1 MATYDVRIVT
11 ASYRRE
17 PRNGP
22 EQAQL
27 PVIQL
32 FGRTREG
39 QSITIEYSGFQ
50 PYFFVVEPPQSL
62 RGAFGR
68 DPQVVKL
75 EDVTLQ
81 VEGKPTP
88 CARAIL
94 RQPWKTPEYREKA
107 RRYGSTPLEADIP
120 FQHRFI
126 YDMDLGAA
134 VRVHGTE
141 ADPAGKYT
149 TDLFLIADRFE
160 PCEPFRPALRVLSFD
175 IENSIQDG
183 HILTDVWW
191 AVRAERLSLHMKQ
204 ETLDYVGRQLLGEG
218 KHELSRR
225 HIDEEWAKDRE
236 KVIRYCLN
244 DADLSLRILEK
255 IGRIEKTLDLAAV
268 SKLPLEDVL
277 HGRTSNLIDSILIR
291 AADRAHVAVPMMKMR
306 GGRVEQI
313 EGGYVHSLQPGLYE
327 WVISLDFRAMY
338 PSLIIENNICFT
350 TVSPQG
356 TIESPTGA
364 KFLSAD
370 VKKGLLPVIL
380 ASLMKDRQDVRTKM
394 REATD
399 PEMREFYDGLQA
411 AIKVLMNAFY
421 GVLASSFYRFNDPKV
436 GASITAFARER
447 IKGIISELEADGV
460 KVVYAD
466 TDSVFFQSPTPG
478 LESSLEFA
486 RKTAERFSRGRIS
499 MEVDKVYRSLFS
511 HGRKKRYAGKVAWP
525 TEGEIVVR
533 GYEIRRTDAFD
544 LQSEAQ
550 LLVFDKILDND
561 PDGAIE
567 LARRIVAE
575 VRDGHPPLTNP
586 DKDPI
591 EMLVISRTVKEENQY
606 VNPDSMSNVIAA
618 RKLEQMGEEFM
629 PGMKVS
635 WIVTD
640 HKESPM
646 QVEPYLSGAKFEKRP
661 DWEYYARRV
670 AQTLAYVT
678 EVYGWDEKAL
688 LSGKNFG
695 GREDGLATAARRRD
709 RRRNCRLG
717 HAPDGGF
724 RAGRCAGGGPPIR
737 SVAWR
742 ECDELRAPD
751 VEPGRLDDVHRG
763 RGVRCEREAP
773 ARPVS
778 GVRSPRAAIRRSEPT
793 HGEHDGLDLVHRK
806 ACARHESGRER
817 EAPALGRSAS
827 FHARRPSRPSI
838 RVLVDERPR
847 READCDAPRARPTAR
862 GDDLAGRFDGSS
874 GVADRPHS
882 GRAHLPPSRR
892 CVLRE

>member
-1 MATYDVRIVT
+1 MSESFDVRIIT

-17 PRNGP
+17 PVDGP
-22 EQAQL
+22 EDPQV
-27 PVIQL
+27 PVIQV

-39 QSITIEYSGFQ
+39 KSIAIEYSGFK
-50 PYFFVVEPPQSL
+50 PYFFVIAPPQAL
-62 RGAFGR
+62 RGAFAR
-68 DPQVVKL
+68 DKQVVAF
-75 EDVTLQ
+75 EDVTLE
-81 VEGKPTP
+81 VEGRPTP
-88 CARAIL
+88 CARVVL

-107 RRYGSTPLEADIP
+107 RKFGSTTLEADIP
-120 FQHRFI
+120 FQHRFV

-134 VRVHGTE
+134 VRVVGTTP
-141 ADPAGKYT
+141 DPKGRYW
-149 TDLFLIADRFE
+149 TDLFLVAERFE
-160 PCEPFRPALRVLSFD
+160 PCDPFRPALRILSFD
-175 IENSIQDG
+175 IENSIRDG
-183 HILTDVWW
+183 HIFCIGVAYREAGEIKTRILTGNEKEIIERFVKLIDELDPDVISGYNIDGYDLPVLIERAAKHGMQRLSLARDHSTFFHLGERFWRLDGRILTDVWW
-191 AVRAERLSLHMKQ
+191 AVRAEMRPKQ
-204 ETLDYVGRQLLGEG
+204 ETLDYVAKHLLGEG
-218 KHELSRR
+218 KHELQRR
-225 HIDEEWAKDRE
+225 RIDEEWEADRD
-236 KVIRYCLN
+236 KVIRYCIQ
-244 DADLSLRILEK
+244 DAELSLRILERVR
-255 IGRIEKTLDLAAV
+255 RIEKTLDLAAV

-291 AADRAHVAVPMMKMR
+291 AADRAKVAVPMMKMR

-350 TVSPQG
+350 TVSPAG

-394 REATD
+394 REATE
-399 PEMREFYDGLQA
+399 PQLREFYDGLQA
-411 AIKVLMNAFY
+411 AIKILMNAFY

-447 IKGIISELEADGV
+447 IKGIIADLEADGV

-478 LESSLEFA
+478 LEPSLEFA

-525 TEGEIVVR
+525 AEGEIVVR

-544 LQSEAQ
+544 LPGEVQ
-550 LLVFDKILDND
+550 LLGFDKILDND
-561 PDGAIE
+561 PDGAID
-567 LARRIVAE
+567 LAKRIVAE
-575 VRDGHPPLTNP
+575 VRDGNPPLTNP
-586 DKDPI
+586 EKDPI

-688 LSGKNFG
+688 FSGTQPAQQKSLFS
-695 GREDGLATAARRRD
+695 EEFDG
-709 RRRNCRLG
+709 
-717 HAPDGGF
+717 
-724 RAGRCAGGGPPIR
+724 
-737 SVAWR
+737 
-742 ECDELRAPD
+742 
-751 VEPGRLDDVHRG
+751 
-763 RGVRCEREAP
+763 EA
-773 ARPVS
+773 
-778 GVRSPRAAIRRSEPT
+778 SPMKTP
-793 HGEHDGLDLVHRK
+793 RK
-806 ACARHESGRER
+806 AEKKLTLED
-817 EAPALGRSAS
+817 
-827 FHARRPSRPSI
+827 F
-838 RVLVDERPR
+838 
-847 READCDAPRARPTAR
+847 
-862 GDDLAGRFDGSS
+862 F
-874 GVADRPHS
+874 
-882 GRAHLPPSRR
+882 
-892 CVLRE
+892 

>member
-1 MATYDVRIVT
+1 MASYDVRIIT

-17 PRNGP
+17 PRNAP
-22 EQAQL
+22 EPAQL
-27 PVIQL
+27 PVIQI

-68 DPQVVKL
+68 DSQVVKL

-81 VEGKPTP
+81 VEGRPTP
-88 CARAIL
+88 CARVVL

-134 VRVHGTE
+134 VRVQGKE

-160 PCEPFRPALRVLSFD
+160 PCDPFRPALRVLSFD
-175 IENSIQDG
+175 IENSITDG

-191 AVRAERLSLHMKQ
+191 AVRAARLSLHMRQ

-236 KVIRYCLN
+236 KLIPYCLN

-291 AADRAHVAVPMMKMR
+291 AADRALVAVPMMKMR

-313 EGGYVHSLQPGLYE
+313 EGGDVHSLQPGLYE

-380 ASLMKDRQDVRTKM
+380 ANLMKDRQDVRTKM

-447 IKGIISELEADGV
+447 IKGIIAELEADGV

-466 TDSVFFQSPTPG
+466 TDSVFFQSPAAG
-478 LESSLEFA
+478 LEPSLEFA

-525 TEGEIVVR
+525 TAGEIVVR
-533 GYEIRRTDAFD
+533 GYEIRRTDAIE

-561 PDGAIE
+561 PDGAID
-567 LARRIVAE
+567 LAKRIVAE
-575 VRDGHPPLTNP
+575 VRAGTPPLANP
-586 DKDPI
+586 EKDPI

-640 HKESPM
+640 HKKSPM
-646 QVEPYLSGAKFEKRP
+646 EVEPYLSGAKFEKMP

-688 LSGKNFG
+688 FSGTQPAQQKSLFS
-695 GREDGLATAARRRD
+695 EEFDG
-709 RRRNCRLG
+709 
-717 HAPDGGF
+717 
-724 RAGRCAGGGPPIR
+724 
-737 SVAWR
+737 
-742 ECDELRAPD
+742 
-751 VEPGRLDDVHRG
+751 
-763 RGVRCEREAP
+763 EA
-773 ARPVS
+773 
-778 GVRSPRAAIRRSEPT
+778 SPMKTP
-793 HGEHDGLDLVHRK
+793 RK
-806 ACARHESGRER
+806 AEQKLTLED
-817 EAPALGRSAS
+817 
-827 FHARRPSRPSI
+827 F
-838 RVLVDERPR
+838 
-847 READCDAPRARPTAR
+847 
-862 GDDLAGRFDGSS
+862 F
-874 GVADRPHS
+874 
-882 GRAHLPPSRR
+882 
-892 CVLRE
+892 

>member
-1 MATYDVRIVT
+1 MATSSRSWRRCEMASYDVRIIT

-17 PRNGP
+17 PRNAP
-22 EQAQL
+22 EPAQL
-27 PVIQL
+27 PVIQI

-68 DPQVVKL
+68 DSQVVKL

-81 VEGKPTP
+81 VEGRPTP
-88 CARAIL
+88 CARVVL

-134 VRVHGTE
+134 VRVHE
-141 ADPAGKYT
+141 LDPDIISGYNIDGYDLPVLIDRAAKNGIPRLQLAG
-149 TDLFLIADRFE
+149 DFSDFFHLGERFW
-160 PCEPFRPALRVLSFD
+160 RV
-175 IENSIQDG
+175 DG
-183 HILTDVWW
+183 RILTDVWW

-350 TVSPQG
+350 TVSPAG

-364 KFLSAD
+364 KFLAAD

-399 PEMREFYDGLQA
+399 PEMRGFFDGLQA

-436 GASITAFARER
+436 GASITAFARDR
-447 IKGIISELEADGV
+447 IKGIIGELEAEGV

-466 TDSVFFQSPTPG
+466 TDSVFFQSPTAG
-478 LESSLEFA
+478 LEPSLEFA

-525 TEGEIVVR
+525 TEGEIMVR

-586 DKDPI
+586 EKDPI

-606 VNPDSMSNVIAA
+606 VHPDSMSNVIAA

-640 HKESPM
+640 HKKSPM
-646 QVEPYLSGAKFEKRP
+646 EVEPYLSGAKFEKMP

-688 LSGKNFG
+688 LTGK
-695 GREDGLATAARRRD
+695 
-709 RRRNCRLG
+709 
-717 HAPDGGF
+717 
-724 RAGRCAGGGPPIR
+724 R
-737 SVAWR
+737 SQQKSLSS
-742 ECDELRAPD
+742 DEFS
-751 VEPGRLDDVHRG
+751 
-763 RGVRCEREAP
+763 EALP
-773 ARPVS
+773 AE
-778 GVRSPRAAIRRSEPT
+778 SPRRTDKKRTLE
-793 HGEHDGLDLVHRK
+793 D
-806 ACARHESGRER
+806 
-817 EAPALGRSAS
+817 
-827 FHARRPSRPSI
+827 F
-838 RVLVDERPR
+838 
-847 READCDAPRARPTAR
+847 
-862 GDDLAGRFDGSS
+862 F
-874 GVADRPHS
+874 
-882 GRAHLPPSRR
+882 
-892 CVLRE
+892 

>member
-1 MATYDVRIVT
+1 MATSLRSWRRCEMASYDVRIIT

-17 PRNGP
+17 PRNAP
-22 EQAQL
+22 EPAQL
-27 PVIQL
+27 PVIQI

-68 DPQVVKL
+68 DSQVVKL

-81 VEGKPTP
+81 VEGRPTP
-88 CARAIL
+88 CARVVL

-183 HILTDVWW
+183 HIFCIGIAYREAGEIKTRVLQGNEREIVEGFIKLVHELDPDIISGYNIDGYDLPVLIERAAKNGIPRLQLARDFSDFFHLGERFWRVDGRILTDVWW
-191 AVRAERLSLHMKQ
+191 AVKAERLSLHMKQ
-204 ETLDYVGRQLLGEG
+204 ETLDYVARQLLGEG

-225 HIDEEWAKDRE
+225 KIDEEWARDRD

-291 AADRAHVAVPMMKMR
+291 AA
-306 GGRVEQI
+306 
-313 EGGYVHSLQPGLYE
+313 
-327 WVISLDFRAMY
+327 
-338 PSLIIENNICFT
+338 
-350 TVSPQG
+350 
-356 TIESPTGA
+356 
-364 KFLSAD
+364 
-370 VKKGLLPVIL
+370 
-380 ASLMKDRQDVRTKM
+380 
-394 REATD
+394 
-399 PEMREFYDGLQA
+399 
-411 AIKVLMNAFY
+411 IKILMNAFY

-447 IKGIISELEADGV
+447 IKGIIGELEADAV

-466 TDSVFFQSPTPG
+466 TDSVFFQSPSAG
-478 LESSLEFA
+478 LDASLEFA

-561 PDGAIE
+561 PDGAID
-567 LARRIVAE
+567 LAKRIVAE
-575 VRDGHPPLTNP
+575 VRDGNPPLANP

-640 HKESPM
+640 HKKSPM
-646 QVEPYLSGAKFEKRP
+646 EVEPYLSGAKFEKMP

-688 LSGKNFG
+688 LTGKRSQQKSLSSDDFSEALPAEST
-695 GREDGLATAARRRD
+695 RRTDKKLTLED
-709 RRRNCRLG
+709 
-717 HAPDGGF
+717 F
-724 RAGRCAGGGPPIR
+724 
-737 SVAWR
+737 
-742 ECDELRAPD
+742 
-751 VEPGRLDDVHRG
+751 
-763 RGVRCEREAP
+763 
-773 ARPVS
+773 
-778 GVRSPRAAIRRSEPT
+778 
-793 HGEHDGLDLVHRK
+793 
-806 ACARHESGRER
+806 
-817 EAPALGRSAS
+817 
-827 FHARRPSRPSI
+827 F
-838 RVLVDERPR
+838 
-847 READCDAPRARPTAR
+847 
-862 GDDLAGRFDGSS
+862 
-874 GVADRPHS
+874 
-882 GRAHLPPSRR
+882 
-892 CVLRE
+892 

>member
-1 MATYDVRIVT
+1 MATSSRSWRRCEMASYDVRIIT

-17 PRNGP
+17 PRNAP
-22 EQAQL
+22 EPAQL

-68 DPQVVKL
+68 DSQVVKL

-81 VEGKPTP
+81 VEGRPTP
-88 CARAIL
+88 CARVVL

-134 VRVHGTE
+134 VRVDGTG

-160 PCEPFRPALRVLSFD
+160 ACEPFRPALRVLSFD

-183 HILTDVWW
+183 HIFCIGIAYREAGDIKTRVLQGNEREIVEGFIKLVHELDPDIISGYNIDGYDLPVLIDRAAKNGIPRLQLARDFSDFFHLGERFWRVDGRILTDVWW

-204 ETLDYVGRQLLGEG
+204 ETL
-218 KHELSRR
+218 
-225 HIDEEWAKDRE
+225 
-236 KVIRYCLN
+236 
-244 DADLSLRILEK
+244 
-255 IGRIEKTLDLAAV
+255 
-268 SKLPLEDVL
+268 
-277 HGRTSNLIDSILIR
+277 
-291 AADRAHVAVPMMKMR
+291 AHVAVPMMKMR

-350 TVSPQG
+350 TVSPAG

-380 ASLMKDRQDVRTKM
+380 ASLMKDRQEVRTKM
-394 REATD
+394 REATA

-447 IKGIISELEADGV
+447 IKGIIAELEADGV

-466 TDSVFFQSPTPG
+466 TDSVFFQSPTAG
-478 LESSLEFA
+478 LEPSLEFA

-561 PDGAIE
+561 PDGAID
-567 LARRIVAE
+567 LAKRIVAE
-575 VRDGHPPLTNP
+575 VRDGNPPLANP

-640 HKESPM
+640 HKKSPM
-646 QVEPYLSGAKFEKRP
+646 EVEPYLSGAKFEKMP

-688 LSGKNFG
+688 LTGKRSQQKSLSSDDFSEALPTEST
-695 GREDGLATAARRRD
+695 RRTDKKLTLED
-709 RRRNCRLG
+709 
-717 HAPDGGF
+717 F
-724 RAGRCAGGGPPIR
+724 
-737 SVAWR
+737 
-742 ECDELRAPD
+742 
-751 VEPGRLDDVHRG
+751 
-763 RGVRCEREAP
+763 
-773 ARPVS
+773 
-778 GVRSPRAAIRRSEPT
+778 
-793 HGEHDGLDLVHRK
+793 
-806 ACARHESGRER
+806 
-817 EAPALGRSAS
+817 
-827 FHARRPSRPSI
+827 F
-838 RVLVDERPR
+838 
-847 READCDAPRARPTAR
+847 
-862 GDDLAGRFDGSS
+862 
-874 GVADRPHS
+874 
-882 GRAHLPPSRR
+882 
-892 CVLRE
+892 

>member
-1 MATYDVRIVT
+1 MASYDVRIIT

-17 PRNGP
+17 PPDGP
-22 EQAQL
+22 EGPQR

-39 QSITIEYSGFQ
+39 KSIAIEYAGFE

-68 DPQVVKL
+68 DPQVVRL

-88 CARAIL
+88 CARVVL

-107 RRYGSTPLEADIP
+107 RRYGSLPLEADIP

-134 VRVHGTE
+134 VRVHGKD

-149 TDLFLIADRFE
+149 TDLFVLAERFE
-160 PCEPFRPALRVLSFD
+160 PCEPFRPALCVLSFD
-175 IENSIQDG
+175 IENSMQDG
-183 HILTDVWW
+183 HIFCIGAAYREDGAIKTRILTGNEREIIERFVKLIHELDPDIISGYNIDGYDLPVLLERANKQGMPRLQLARDHSSFFHLGERFWRLDGRILTDVWW
-191 AVRAERLSLHMKQ
+191 AVKAEIRPKQ
-204 ETLDYVGRQLLGEG
+204 ETLDYVAKQLLGEG
-218 KHELSRR
+218 KHELQRR
-225 HIDEEWAKDRE
+225 KIDEEWERDRD
-236 KVIRYCLN
+236 KVIRYCIQ
-244 DADLSLRILEK
+244 DAELSLRILERVR
-255 IGRIEKTLDLAAV
+255 RIEKTLDLAAV

-338 PSLIIENNICFT
+338 PSLIVENNICFT
-350 TVSPQG
+350 TVSPNG
-356 TIESPTGA
+356 TITSPTGA
-364 KFLSAD
+364 KFLAAD

-380 ASLMKDRQDVRTKM
+380 ENLMKDRQEVRTKM
-394 REATD
+394 KEETD
-399 PEMREFYDGLQA
+399 PGMKEFYEGLQA

-447 IKGIISELEADGV
+447 IKGIIGELEAEAV

-466 TDSVFFQSPTPG
+466 TDSVFFQSPAPG
-478 LESSLEFA
+478 LGTSLEFA

-499 MEVDKVYRSLFS
+499 MEVDKIYETLFS

-525 TEGEIVVR
+525 EELQGQLVVR

-550 LLVFDKILDND
+550 RRVFEKILDRD
-561 PDGAIE
+561 PDGAIG
-567 LARRIVAE
+567 LAKQIVAE
-575 VRDGHPPLTNP
+575 VRTGTPTLEDPER
-586 DKDPI
+586 DPI
-591 EMLVISRTVKEENQY
+591 EALVISRTVKEENRY

-618 RKLEQMGEEFM
+618 RKLNEMGEEFM

-640 HKESPM
+640 SKKSPM
-646 QVEPYLSGAKFEKRP
+646 EVEPYVSGRGFEKRP

-670 AQTLAYVT
+670 AQTLAYIT
-678 EVYGWDEKAL
+678 EAYHWDEKAL
-688 LSGKNFG
+688 FTGTQPAQQSSLFSEDFHEEASAPG
-695 GREDGLATAARRRD
+695 G
-709 RRRNCRLG
+709 
-717 HAPDGGF
+717 
-724 RAGRCAGGGPPIR
+724 
-737 SVAWR
+737 S
-742 ECDELRAPD
+742 
-751 VEPGRLDDVHRG
+751 
-763 RGVRCEREAP
+763 
-773 ARPVS
+773 
-778 GVRSPRAAIRRSEPT
+778 
-793 HGEHDGLDLVHRK
+793 RK
-806 ACARHESGRER
+806 AEKKLTLED
-817 EAPALGRSAS
+817 
-827 FHARRPSRPSI
+827 F
-838 RVLVDERPR
+838 
-847 READCDAPRARPTAR
+847 
-862 GDDLAGRFDGSS
+862 F
-874 GVADRPHS
+874 
-882 GRAHLPPSRR
+882 
-892 CVLRE
+892 

>member
-1 MATYDVRIVT
+1 MSESFDVRIIT

-17 PRNGP
+17 PVDGP
-22 EQAQL
+22 EDPQV

-39 QSITIEYSGFQ
+39 KSIAIEYSRFK
-50 PYFFVVEPPQSL
+50 PYFFVIAPPQAL
-62 RGAFGR
+62 RGAFAR
-68 DPQVVKL
+68 DKQVVSF
-75 EDVTLQ
+75 EDVTLE
-81 VEGKPTP
+81 VEGRPTP
-88 CARAIL
+88 CARVTL

-107 RRYGSTPLEADIP
+107 RKFGSTPLEADIP

-134 VRVHGTE
+134 VRIIGTP
-141 ADPAGKYT
+141 ADPAGRYT
-149 TDLFLIADRFE
+149 TELFVVAERFE
-160 PCEPFRPALRVLSFD
+160 PCDPFRPALRILSFD
-175 IENSIQDG
+175 IENSIRDG
-183 HILTDVWW
+183 HIFCIGVAYREGGEIKTRILTGNEKEIIERFVKLIWELDPDIISGYNIDGYDLPVLVERSAKHGMQRLQLARDHSSFFHLGERFWRLDGRILTDVWW
-191 AVRAERLSLHMKQ
+191 AVRAEMRPKQ
-204 ETLDYVGRQLLGEG
+204 ETLDYVAKHLLGVG
-218 KHELSRR
+218 KHELQRR
-225 HIDEEWAKDRE
+225 KIDEEWEADRD
-236 KVIRYCLN
+236 KVIRYCIN
-244 DADLSLRILEK
+244 DAELSLKILERVR
-255 IGRIEKTLDLAAV
+255 RIEKTLDLAAV

-394 REATD
+394 REATE
-399 PEMREFYDGLQA
+399 PQMREFYDGLQA
-411 AIKVLMNAFY
+411 AIKILMNAFY

-447 IKGIISELEADGV
+447 IKGIIADLEADGV

-478 LESSLEFA
+478 LEPSLEFA

-533 GYEIRRTDAFD
+533 GYEIRRTDAFE

-561 PDGAIE
+561 PEGAID
-567 LARRIVAE
+567 LAKRIVAE
-575 VRDGHPPLTNP
+575 VRAGTPPLANP
-586 DKDPI
+586 EKDPI

-618 RKLEQMGEEFM
+618 RKLGEMGEEFM

-640 HKESPM
+640 HKKSPM
-646 QVEPYLSGAKFEKRP
+646 EVEPYLSGRKFEKAP

-688 LSGKNFG
+688 FSGTQPAQQKSLFS
-695 GREDGLATAARRRD
+695 EEFDG
-709 RRRNCRLG
+709 
-717 HAPDGGF
+717 
-724 RAGRCAGGGPPIR
+724 
-737 SVAWR
+737 
-742 ECDELRAPD
+742 
-751 VEPGRLDDVHRG
+751 
-763 RGVRCEREAP
+763 EA
-773 ARPVS
+773 
-778 GVRSPRAAIRRSEPT
+778 SPMKTP
-793 HGEHDGLDLVHRK
+793 RK
-806 ACARHESGRER
+806 AEKKLTLED
-817 EAPALGRSAS
+817 
-827 FHARRPSRPSI
+827 F
-838 RVLVDERPR
+838 
-847 READCDAPRARPTAR
+847 
-862 GDDLAGRFDGSS
+862 F
-874 GVADRPHS
+874 
-882 GRAHLPPSRR
+882 
-892 CVLRE
+892 

>member
-1 MATYDVRIVT
+1 MSEAFDVRIIT

-17 PRNGP
+17 PVEGP
-22 EQAQL
+22 EEPQV

-39 QSITIEYSGFQ
+39 KSIAVEYSGFK
-50 PYFFVVEPPQSL
+50 PYFFVVAPPQAL
-62 RGAFGR
+62 RGAFAR
-68 DPQVVKL
+68 DKQVVSF
-75 EDVTLQ
+75 EDVSLE
-81 VEGKPTP
+81 VEGRPTP
-88 CARAIL
+88 CARVTL

-107 RRYGSTPLEADIP
+107 RKFGSTPLEADIP

-134 VRVHGTE
+134 VRVIGTP
-141 ADPAGKYT
+141 ADPAGRYT
-149 TDLFLIADRFE
+149 TELFVVAERFE
-160 PCEPFRPALRVLSFD
+160 PCDPFRPALRILSFD
-175 IENSIQDG
+175 IENSIRDG
-183 HILTDVWW
+183 HIFCIGVAYREGGEIKTRILTGNEKEIIERFVKLIWELDPDIISGYNIDGYDLPVLVERSARHGMQRLQLARDHSSFFHLGERFWRLDGRILTDVWW
-191 AVRAERLSLHMKQ
+191 AVRAEMRPKQ
-204 ETLDYVGRQLLGEG
+204 ETLDYVAKHLLGVG
-218 KHELSRR
+218 KHELQRR
-225 HIDEEWAKDRE
+225 KIDEEWEADRD
-236 KVIRYCLN
+236 KVIRYCIN
-244 DADLSLRILEK
+244 DAELSLKILERVR
-255 IGRIEKTLDLAAV
+255 RIEKTLDLAAV

-394 REATD
+394 REATE
-399 PEMREFYDGLQA
+399 PQLREFYDGLQA
-411 AIKVLMNAFY
+411 AIKILMNAFY

-447 IKGIISELEADGV
+447 IKGIIADLEADGV

-466 TDSVFFQSPTPG
+466 TDSVFFQSPTAG

-499 MEVDKVYRSLFS
+499 MEVDKGYRSLVTNV
-511 HGRKKRYAGKVAWP
+511 RKKRYAGKVAWP
-525 TEGEIVVR
+525 EEMRNQMVVR

-544 LQSEAQ
+544 RQSDAQ
-550 LLVFDKILDND
+550 SRVFDRILDRD
-561 PDGAIE
+561 QDGSIA
-567 LARRIVAE
+567 LAKQIVAE
-575 VRDGHPPLTNP
+575 VRAGTPTLDDP
-586 DKDPI
+586 DRDPI
-591 EMLVISRTVKEENQY
+591 EALVISRTVKEENRY
-606 VNPDSMSNVIAA
+606 VNPNSMSNVIAA
-618 RKLEQMGEEFM
+618 RKLEEMGEEFM

-640 HKESPM
+640 SKKSPM
-646 QVEPYLSGAKFEKRP
+646 EVEPYVSGRAFDQRP

-670 AQTLAYVT
+670 AQTLAYIT

-688 LSGKNFG
+688 FTGTQPAQQKSLDSGDF
-695 GREDGLATAARRRD
+695 
-709 RRRNCRLG
+709 
-717 HAPDGGF
+717 
-724 RAGRCAGGGPPIR
+724 
-737 SVAWR
+737 
-742 ECDELRAPD
+742 
-751 VEPGRLDDVHRG
+751 
-763 RGVRCEREAP
+763 
-773 ARPVS
+773 
-778 GVRSPRAAIRRSEPT
+778 
-793 HGEHDGLDLVHRK
+793 
-806 ACARHESGRER
+806 ARHE
-817 EAPALGRSAS
+817 APSEG
-827 FHARRPSRPSI
+827 
-838 RVLVDERPR
+838 PR
-847 READCDAPRARPTAR
+847 RAEKKMTLEDY
-862 GDDLAGRFDGSS
+862 F
-874 GVADRPHS
+874 
-882 GRAHLPPSRR
+882 
-892 CVLRE
+892 

>member
-1 MATYDVRIVT
+1 
-11 ASYRRE
+11 
-17 PRNGP
+17 
-22 EQAQL
+22 
-27 PVIQL
+27 
-32 FGRTREG
+32 
-39 QSITIEYSGFQ
+39 
-50 PYFFVVEPPQSL
+50 
-62 RGAFGR
+62 
-68 DPQVVKL
+68 
-75 EDVTLQ
+75 
-81 VEGKPTP
+81 
-88 CARAIL
+88 
-94 RQPWKTPEYREKA
+94 
-107 RRYGSTPLEADIP
+107 
-120 FQHRFI
+120 
-126 YDMDLGAA
+126 MDLGAA

-141 ADPAGKYT
+141 AAPAGKYT

-160 PCEPFRPALRVLSFD
+160 ACEPFRPALRVLSFD
-175 IENSIQDG
+175 IENCIQDG
-183 HILTDVWW
+183 HIFCIGIAYREAGEIKTLALQGNEREIVEGFIKLVHELDPDIISGYNIDGYDLPVLIDRAAKNGIPRLQLARDFSDFFHLGERFWRVDGRILTDVWW

-204 ETLDYVGRQLLGEG
+204 ETLDYVAKHLLGVG
-218 KHELSRR
+218 KHELQRR
-225 HIDEEWAKDRE
+225 KIDEEWEADRD
-236 KVIRYCLN
+236 KVIRYCIN

-291 AADRAHVAVPMMKMR
+291 AADRARVAVPMMKMR

-394 REATD
+394 REATV

-436 GASITAFARER
+436 GASITAFARSTVQ
-447 IKGIISELEADGV
+447 GIIGELEKEGV

-466 TDSVFFQSPTPG
+466 TDSVFFESPSADRDG
-478 LESSLEFA
+478 SLDFA
-486 RKTAERFSRGRIS
+486 KRTAERFSKGRVT
-499 MEVDKVYRSLFS
+499 MDVDKIYRRLFS
-511 HGRKKRYAGKVAWP
+511 HGRKKRYAGRVAWP
-525 TEGEIVVR
+525 PEMEGEIVVR

-544 LQSEAQ
+544 LQSRAQ
-550 LLVFDKILDND
+550 LSVFDKILDND
-561 PDGAIE
+561 PDGAID
-567 LARRIVAE
+567 LAKRIVAE
-575 VRDGHPPLTNP
+575 VRDGNPPLANP

-640 HKESPM
+640 HKKSPM
-646 QVEPYLSGAKFEKRP
+646 EVEPYLSGAKFEKMP

-688 LSGKNFG
+688 LTGKRSQQKSLSSDDFSEALPSEST
-695 GREDGLATAARRRD
+695 RRTDKKLTLED
-709 RRRNCRLG
+709 
-717 HAPDGGF
+717 F
-724 RAGRCAGGGPPIR
+724 
-737 SVAWR
+737 
-742 ECDELRAPD
+742 
-751 VEPGRLDDVHRG
+751 
-763 RGVRCEREAP
+763 
-773 ARPVS
+773 
-778 GVRSPRAAIRRSEPT
+778 
-793 HGEHDGLDLVHRK
+793 
-806 ACARHESGRER
+806 
-817 EAPALGRSAS
+817 
-827 FHARRPSRPSI
+827 F
-838 RVLVDERPR
+838 
-847 READCDAPRARPTAR
+847 
-862 GDDLAGRFDGSS
+862 
-874 GVADRPHS
+874 
-882 GRAHLPPSRR
+882 
-892 CVLRE
+892 

>member
-1 MATYDVRIVT
+1 MASYDVRIIT

-22 EQAQL
+22 EPAQV

-39 QSITIEYSGFQ
+39 QSITIEHSGFQ

-81 VEGKPTP
+81 VEGRPTP
-88 CARAIL
+88 CARVVL

-134 VRVHGTE
+134 VRVHGKE
-141 ADPAGKYT
+141 ADPAGRYT

-160 PCEPFRPALRVLSFD
+160 ACDPFRPALRVLSFD

-183 HILTDVWW
+183 HIFCIGI
-191 AVRAERLSLHMKQ
+191 AYREA
-204 ETLDYVGRQLLGEG
+204 
-218 KHELSRR
+218 
-225 HIDEEWAKDRE
+225 RE

-447 IKGIISELEADGV
+447 IKGIIAELEADGV

-561 PDGAIE
+561 PDGAID
-567 LARRIVAE
+567 LAKRIVAE
-575 VRDGHPPLTNP
+575 VRDGNPPLANP

-640 HKESPM
+640 HKKSPM
-646 QVEPYLSGAKFEKRP
+646 EVEPYLSGAKFEKMP

-688 LSGKNFG
+688 LTG
-695 GREDGLATAARRRD
+695 
-709 RRRNCRLG
+709 
-717 HAPDGGF
+717 
-724 RAGRCAGGGPPIR
+724 
-737 SVAWR
+737 
-742 ECDELRAPD
+742 
-751 VEPGRLDDVHRG
+751 
-763 RGVRCEREAP
+763 
-773 ARPVS
+773 
-778 GVRSPRAAIRRSEPT
+778 RRSQQKSLSSDDFSEALP
-793 HGEHDGLDLVHRK
+793 
-806 ACARHESGRER
+806 AEST
-817 EAPALGRSAS
+817 
-827 FHARRPSRPSI
+827 RRTDKK
-838 RVLVDERPR
+838 LTLED
-847 READCDAPRARPTAR
+847 
-862 GDDLAGRFDGSS
+862 FF
-874 GVADRPHS
+874 
-882 GRAHLPPSRR
+882 
-892 CVLRE
+892 